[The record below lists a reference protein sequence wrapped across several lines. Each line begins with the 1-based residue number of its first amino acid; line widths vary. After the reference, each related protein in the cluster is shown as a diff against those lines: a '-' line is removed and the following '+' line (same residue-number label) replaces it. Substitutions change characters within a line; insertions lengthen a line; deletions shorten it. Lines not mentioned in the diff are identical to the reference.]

1 MRLLIVEDDPVLSDG
16 LAVGLGLSGFTVDAV
31 GTLADARAALDGGGF
46 AGVVLD
52 IMLPDGSGL
61 DLLAELRAA
70 GQRLPVLLLTA
81 RDQVRDRV
89 CGLDAGA
96 DDYLG
101 KPFDLDELAARLR
114 AMLRRQEGR
123 ASAMIEWNGLALDPA
138 RMRGR
143 MDGAEIAFSRRE
155 YTILQALI
163 ERPGV
168 ILAKSVL
175 EERLYGWQEEVE
187 SNTVEVHVHKLR
199 AKLGAGFIETVRGA
213 GYRLAVPAEG
223 EGGT

>member
-16 LAVGLGLSGFTVDAV
+16 LGVGLRLSGFTVDTVA
-31 GTLADARAALDGGGF
+31 TLADARAALQGGGF
-46 AGVVLD
+46 AGMVLD

-61 DLLAELRAA
+61 ELLADLRGA
-70 GQRLPVLLLTA
+70 GSRIPVLLLTA

-101 KPFDLDELAARLR
+101 KPFDLAELAARLR

-123 ASAMIEWNGLALDPA
+123 ASAVMEWNGLALDPA
-138 RMRGR
+138 TMRGR
-143 MDGAEIAFSRRE
+143 RNGDAIPFSRRE
-155 YTILQALI
+155 FTILQALI
-163 ERPGV
+163 EHPGA

-175 EERLYGWQEEVE
+175 EERLYGWQGEVE
-187 SNTVEVHVHKLR
+187 SNTVEVHIHKLR
-199 AKLGAGFIETVRGA
+199 AKLGTAFIETVRGA
-213 GYRLAVPAEG
+213 GYRLGNPAKKG
-223 EGGT
+223 EAG